1 MIVSSP
7 FFPSENEE
15 FTKADFIGIK
25 KKETK
30 ARKNVDPSSPGE
42 KFTFSLGKFGEGEVS
57 SQSQLYVL
65 VRTGSGNWV
74 WWNDPWTRSAREIM
88 SLGVAPVNAG

>member
-25 KKETK
+25 KKRPRHVKMWTHPLLGRNSHFPWESLEKGRLAVK
-30 ARKNVDPSSPGE
+30 ANS
-42 KFTFSLGKFGEGEVS
+42 TFWSGLALATGCGGMIHGPEVPE
-57 SQSQLYVL
+57 
-65 VRTGSGNWV
+65 R
-74 WWNDPWTRSAREIM
+74 
-88 SLGVAPVNAG
+88 